1 MEKLFETA
9 EITSSKSV
17 ESDVLDNSKENIDV
31 TETEKNMDEYCQLL
45 INVILD
51 VSNKYTYDNSENN
64 EELIRQLEN
73 EFEKLGY

>member
-31 TETEKNMDEYCQLL
+31 TETEKNMDEDCQLL
-45 INVILD
+45 INGILD